1 MKYKTKIFLSLT
13 LIAFSISTVY
23 AGDYIFTGTTT
34 LSNKIVNNNVTN
46 PAFKVERSIGRYFN
60 TYIMNARNI
69 TGQNA
74 SGGIRAFVTVKRKNN
89 LVWTFTEEQQA
100 GIYKGTSIYHF
111 WNTQQAGEKITSV
124 SWQNR
129 TGNTSFTADFKIE
142 QL

>member
-74 SGGIRAFVTVKRKNN
+74 SGGIRAFVTVKRKKILYGHLLRNN
-89 LVWTFTEEQQA
+89 KLEFITEQVYIIF
-100 GIYKGTSIYHF
+100 GIHSK
-111 WNTQQAGEKITSV
+111 QEK
-124 SWQNR
+124 
-129 TGNTSFTADFKIE
+129 K
-142 QL
+142 